1 VNYLALDQSPLRVG
15 FAHAGPDSEMPKW
28 GVYHLSRRSMEGS
41 LRDWLQTMV
50 TLLPIRRVIYEQPF
64 LGARSHAQR
73 LMSICALPPIIRLVC
88 EDCDVPCEA
97 APIDQ
102 WRRHFIGFA
111 KAPKELKH
119 KGRRRRWLKDAAMRA
134 CVERDWFVTKD
145 DEADALGILDWA
157 LCRDF
162 PKRGSD
168 TAALFRE
175 LRGAA

>member
-15 FAHAGPDSEMPKW
+15 FAHAGPDSDMPKW

-41 LRDWLQTMV
+41 LRDWLQTMITV
-50 TLLPIRRVIYEQPF
+50 LPIGRVIYEAPF
-64 LGARSHAQR
+64 IGRSSSD
-73 LMSICALPPIIRLVC
+73 LMKILSLPAIIRLVC
-88 EDCDVPCEA
+88 EDGDVPCEMVSTT
-97 APIDQ
+97 Q
-102 WRRHFIGFA
+102 WRKHFMGISR
-111 KAPKELKH
+111 APDGLKKH
-119 KGRRRRWLKDAAMRA
+119 MRRKWLKDECMRS

-162 PKRGSD
+162 PKRGNE